1 MTIILILS
9 QTKLEWV
16 MFWRKFC
23 LGSERSLI
31 AVAVEFMLKKIP
43 FLHFK
48 SLPQILLLL
57 FCWTILPL
65 FMVEIL
71 MIVLEPY
78 LSQGLY
84 QYDPDL
90 GFKIRPYANGN
101 NQFGFNDQDY
111 PLQKQ
116 PDKYRIL
123 VVSDSF
129 NWAGGKEGNYT
140 ALLEKKFARYYQNPQ
155 VEVINTGYPGTHT
168 GEQLAMLKKYALQYN
183 PDLVVL
189 GFFAGN
195 DFLDAD
201 PKRKRIIVND
211 IYVDI
216 KRNKELIL
224 FGYPIIGKSRLLM
237 FIEQKYKIFQE
248 SAKFKQQQ
256 SFLPSYSLQF
266 VSASP
271 AQPEKSPGILSLET
285 FLETEKTRLEFC
297 KIKDLRKGKRDA
309 NINYILQSIDE
320 MNTLLKQ
327 RNIQFLIAIY
337 PDEFQVNPNLL
348 NQVAQK
354 HELNLAQY
362 EINCMQS
369 ILTQHLK
376 AKNIPYLDFQTRFKR
391 EQQKQPLYLLQ
402 EPHWNSAGNQLAA
415 DILFENL
422 VTQVNLFFKTSPASS
437 NQSI

>member
-1 MTIILILS
+1 
-9 QTKLEWV
+9 
-16 MFWRKFC
+16 
-23 LGSERSLI
+23 
-31 AVAVEFMLKKIP
+31 MLK
-43 FLHFK
+43 FLSSFK
-48 SLPQILLLL
+48 LKTLPQTLLLL

-65 FMVEIL
+65 FMVELL

-140 ALLEKKFARYYQNPQ
+140 ALLEQKFAQYYQNPK

-216 KRNKELIL
+216 KRDQELIL
-224 FGYPIIGKSRLLM
+224 LGYPIIGRSRLLM

-256 SFLPSYSLQF
+256 SFFSPHSLQF
-266 VSASP
+266 VSTSP
-271 AQPEKSPGILSLET
+271 PQREQSPGILSLET

-297 KIKDLRKGKRDA
+297 KIQDLRKGKRDA

-327 RNIQFLIAIY
+327 RNIQFIVAIY
-337 PDEFQVNPNLL
+337 PDEFQVNPDLL
-348 NQVAQK
+348 NQVVQK
-354 HELNLAQY
+354 HELKLAEY
-362 EINCMQS
+362 EINCMQN
-369 ILTQHLK
+369 ILTKHLK
-376 AKNIPYLDFQTRFKR
+376 AQNIPYLDFQNRFKQ

-415 DILFENL
+415 DLLFDNL
-422 VTQVNLFFKTSPASS
+422 LPQVNSFFKRSPTSSKS
-437 NQSI
+437 KI